1 MPGWLT
7 LIGSGETAA
16 GMVKVHRTLL
26 AALAQ
31 PPRPVFLETPAG
43 FELGLPAI
51 ASRFRE
57 YFERRFSLP
66 LALAPFHGADDQPH
80 LVADALAAVS
90 HANYILAG
98 PGSPTFAVR
107 QWRGSAVFAAIVERW
122 LGGAQL
128 VFASAA
134 AIALSHHTLPVY
146 EIYKVGQEIHWT
158 EGLDLLGRF
167 GLDLAIVTH
176 WDNAEGGTHDTRAC
190 FMGLER
196 FARLR
201 LLLPPSTVV
210 LGVDEHTA
218 CTLDVEHRTCAVQGR
233 GGVTILRGEE
243 TIRHMAGARFPF
255 SELTPGNAGGAQ
267 AAGAQLAVPLRDA
280 SAGTLPAQAIALAC
294 ARIAAGDLAEGLRH
308 AATVAE
314 PELAAVLVH
323 AAHSVESKPPSDE
336 RLGLLIGLLLEAR
349 TGLRAARQWELADQ
363 LRDRLAEL
371 GIEIQDTREG
381 PVWEEATP
389 G

>member
-26 AALAQ
+26 AALPR

-57 YFERRFSLP
+57 YFERRFGLP
-66 LALAPFHGADDQPH
+66 LAAAPHSAADDPH
-80 LVADALAAVS
+80 LIAEALAAVS
-90 HANYILAG
+90 EANYILAG
-98 PGSPTFAVR
+98 PGSPTYAVR
-107 QWRGSAVFAAIVERW
+107 QWRGSAVFAAIIERW

-134 AIALSHHTLPVY
+134 AIALSHRTLPVY

-218 CTLDVEHRTCAVQGR
+218 CTLDVEARTCAVRGR
-233 GGVTILRGEE
+233 GGVMILRGEE
-243 TIRHMAGARFPF
+243 TIRHMAGATFPF
-255 SELTPGNAGGAQ
+255 SDLTPGNAGGAQ
-267 AAGAQLAVPLRDA
+267 AAGAEQAVPLRDA
-280 SAGTLPAQAIALAC
+280 SAGTVLSQAIALAC

-323 AAHSVESKPPSDE
+323 AARSVESKPPSDE
-336 RLGLLIGLLLEAR
+336 RLGPLIGLLLEAR

-381 PVWEEATP
+381 PVWEEAAP